1 MPQDEPDQK
10 EPEVLAKVNVPKP
23 PARENVSIMNASKSL
38 SAARLLEEAVK
49 TLGETLSDDKKAA
62 LRDGMKVQSES
73 DMKIFSELSSSMVQ
87 NFETVVSAERSVTDE
102 LIAAINVLEQ
112 RAEDASRQL
121 EREKERAV
129 VDKERAL
136 KTQEKKLKA
145 EHVDFLVA
153 ERIERIKA
161 LDEERIR
168 MGALRQ
174 VLTKRREALE
184 RAHAVQSFE
193 LAVMDFGSRVE
204 NGEAFEDALALLNT
218 CAKKDPFIATII
230 QGLDQ
235 DMAKRGVPTR
245 LQLAEQLERV
255 RDTAR
260 KLSLV
265 PQDGG
270 GMLAHGL
277 AYAASLLRVKD
288 TSDEGAQGIEGAI
301 AKAETHLANG
311 ELMHAAKSLASAAE
325 GTKAATSV
333 TEWAHSVRSRAEV
346 EQAQTALNAHA
357 QCRASALV

>member
-1 MPQDEPDQK
+1 M
-10 EPEVLAKVNVPKP
+10 LAKVNVPKP

-49 TLGETLSDDKKAA
+49 TLGETLSDDEKAA

-145 EHVDFLVA
+145 EHADFLVA

-174 VLTKRREALE
+174 VLTKRRERSSERTQCKAL
-184 RAHAVQSFE
+184 SSPSWISD
-193 LAVMDFGSRVE
+193 LAWR
-204 NGEAFEDALALLNT
+204 T
-218 CAKKDPFIATII
+218 AKPSK
-230 QGLDQ
+230 
-235 DMAKRGVPTR
+235 
-245 LQLAEQLERV
+245 
-255 RDTAR
+255 
-260 KLSLV
+260 
-265 PQDGG
+265 
-270 GMLAHGL
+270 
-277 AYAASLLRVKD
+277 
-288 TSDEGAQGIEGAI
+288 
-301 AKAETHLANG
+301 TH
-311 ELMHAAKSLASAAE
+311 
-325 GTKAATSV
+325 
-333 TEWAHSVRSRAEV
+333 
-346 EQAQTALNAHA
+346 
-357 QCRASALV
+357 